1 MEFIQTEQLYGA
13 RVFLEVLRRVTVEVY
28 EGGQSPHPIQE
39 NRILGS
45 IDRHLLKR
53 TATARCDARWYGTA
67 RRIASSS
74 EVRVHRVHRM
84 RARGSGAL
92 MGQDGTGLLL
102 FLLDERRAPFLL
114 FGFEEHRV
122 FVEREESLV
131 EGL

>member
-1 MEFIQTEQLYGA
+1 VVCSTVKLSLGQPRVARFEFARGLKVGTNDDDLHRVPRVILVSMEFIQTEQLYGA

-67 RRIASSS
+67 RRI
-74 EVRVHRVHRM
+74 VKCGYRCVC
-84 RARGSGAL
+84 
-92 MGQDGTGLLL
+92 
-102 FLLDERRAPFLL
+102 
-114 FGFEEHRV
+114 
-122 FVEREESLV
+122 
-131 EGL
+131 